1 MLALKNIIGLARAL
15 VQHQKGKDA
24 NERQHGKGENA
35 GQYTADQFFSAL
47 VEVFPGNIQHRLHG
61 GGRRFRSGRLRNGGN
76 VRFQM
81 LLLFGG
87 AAGQQ
92 VIHTDAERR
101 RQRLQKGHVGVAEP
115 ALPFADG
122 FVRDM
127 QYLRQ
132 LLLGQSLPLSVF
144 GDKSA
149 ELLLIQS
156 DHLAIHCTRR
166 GEKSNRPAV

>member
-1 MLALKNIIGLARAL
+1 
-15 VQHQKGKDA
+15 
-24 NERQHGKGENA
+24 
-35 GQYTADQFFSAL
+35 
-47 VEVFPGNIQHRLHG
+47 
-61 GGRRFRSGRLRNGGN
+61 
-76 VRFQM
+76 M
-81 LLLFGG
+81 LLLFVG

-156 DHLAIHCTRR
+156 DHLAVYCSRWS
-166 GEKSNRPAV
+166 KKCNRPAV